1 VRIPNEA
8 ADGFATVTLSYKTGK
23 GKDIPPGTIHFNVR

>member
-8 ADGFATVTLSYKTGK
+8 AAGIATVTLSYASAK
-23 GKDIPPGTIHFNVR
+23 GKDIPAGTIQFSVK

>member
-8 ADGFATVTLSYKTGK
+8 AAGIATVTLSYPNPK
-23 GKDIPPGTIHFNVR
+23 GKDIPAGTIHFSVK

>member
-8 ADGFATVTLSYKTGK
+8 AAGIATVTLSYPRGK
-23 GKDIPPGTIHFNVR
+23 GKDIPAGTIQFMVP